1 MLSASAPV
9 LDGPTSTTDE
19 TPTLSWTG
27 EDGAEDFEMDVYSV
41 SLGRRVVHLPKT
53 SATSFTF
60 TDPLAAGTSYQVY
73 VRDVTGG
80 CLSPWSVHTITI
92 EAPRV
97 PVVIVP
103 MTTYDTTPTIAW
115 TAEENRQFNV
125 QIYDLRIGR
134 LVFDSQ
140 GIVDKSVTVPSRL
153 ERSSYTVFVQS
164 MNSGDLPPLTGS
176 SRVV

>member
-1 MLSASAPV
+1 MRRRHCISPSIGIEQLENRTMLSASAPV

-115 TAEENRQFNV
+115 T
-125 QIYDLRIGR
+125 
-134 LVFDSQ
+134 
-140 GIVDKSVTVPSRL
+140 
-153 ERSSYTVFVQS
+153 
-164 MNSGDLPPLTGS
+164 DLPPLTGS